1 MNFKGLLKRNL
12 IETLRDPISILLALG
27 FPVFLLVLFFIIDK
41 SVELD
46 IAMFSPSELTPGV
59 IVFGYSMLMMSEGN
73 LICSDRNSSLFSR
86 FRTLPIRTA
95 DYMIAYA
102 VPFLLI
108 AIGQYVVTYA
118 IAFFFGLCFTP
129 HVFTNFLLLFPIAI
143 IFVSLGM
150 LMGFT
155 MNSAQMVG
163 IGNGLITVI
172 AIISGAWFP
181 ITLVGGAFETIA
193 TIFPFYNAV
202 ALSRTLLNGAD
213 FEWYR
218 VYILVAYAVII
229 PAISALVTAR
239 RLKKA

>member
-12 IETLRDPISILLALG
+12 IETLRDPVTLLLALA
-27 FPVFLLVLFFIIDK
+27 FPVFLLVLFFVIDK

-73 LICSDRNSSLFSR
+73 LICSDRTSSLFTR
-86 FRTLPIRTA
+86 FRTLPIRAA
-95 DYMIAYA
+95 DYVIAYA

-108 AIGQYVVTYA
+108 AIGQYAVTYA
-118 IAFFFGLCFTP
+118 IAFCFGLNFTP
-129 HVFTNFLLLFPIAI
+129 HVFTSFLLLFPIAV
-143 IFVSLGM
+143 IFVSFGM

-181 ITLVGGAFETIA
+181 ISLVGGAFKTIA

-202 ALSRTLLNGAD
+202 ALSRALLNGTV

-218 VYILVAYAVII
+218 VYILVAYAVIV
-229 PAISALVTAR
+229 PVISIFATAS